1 MRAKPM
7 RSLCSLS
14 SSGSC
19 PISTCN
25 HHHDECIDDGV
36 DGVGGGDGSDNDDND
51 LLVAGLQS
59 ACPISTSRRNL
70 CFCHLV
76 LIMMLMM
83 PIQVIAH
90 GFSVIIVI
98 VIIIID
104 VFIRLIPVSKDYPRE
119 NLLVALKS
127 SVWSGE
133 LLVRLFRPSIAVL
146 RLLRSSPSHNVV
158 HDFPSRG
165 ESHLKKISF
174 GAALYDL
181 V

>member
-1 MRAKPM
+1 
-7 RSLCSLS
+7 
-14 SSGSC
+14 
-19 PISTCN
+19 
-25 HHHDECIDDGV
+25 
-36 DGVGGGDGSDNDDND
+36 
-51 LLVAGLQS
+51 
-59 ACPISTSRRNL
+59 
-70 CFCHLV
+70 
-76 LIMMLMM
+76 MMLMM

-104 VFIRLIPVSKDYPRE
+104 IIISFNPVSKDYPRE
-119 NLLVALKS
+119 NLLVGLKS
-127 SVWSGE
+127 SVWSRE
-133 LLVRLFRPSIAVL
+133 LFVRLLRPSIAVT
-146 RLLRSSPSHNVV
+146 RLLRSSPGHNVV

>member
-1 MRAKPM
+1 MREKATRVTMRAKPM

-25 HHHDECIDDGV
+25 HYHDERNDDGV
-36 DGVGGGDGSDNDDND
+36 DGVGGGDGSDNDGND
-51 LLVAGLQS
+51 LLVAGLQP

-90 GFSVIIVI
+90 GFSVIIVAL
-98 VIIIID
+98 IIIID
-104 VFIRLIPVSKDYPRE
+104 IIISFNPVSKDYP
-119 NLLVALKS
+119 
-127 SVWSGE
+127 
-133 LLVRLFRPSIAVL
+133 
-146 RLLRSSPSHNVV
+146 
-158 HDFPSRG
+158 
-165 ESHLKKISF
+165 
-174 GAALYDL
+174 
-181 V
+181 